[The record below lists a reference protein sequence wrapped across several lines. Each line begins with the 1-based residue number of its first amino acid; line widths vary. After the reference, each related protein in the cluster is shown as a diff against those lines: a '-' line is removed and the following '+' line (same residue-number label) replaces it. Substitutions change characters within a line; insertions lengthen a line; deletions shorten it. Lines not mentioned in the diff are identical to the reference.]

1 MKRFLMPLL
10 FILAC
15 STALF
20 ATGGTTAFVV
30 ATGELESYLL
40 NDINANGTQIPVT
53 QIAKADRDW
62 DYFNVLGDENVV
74 AGLLHRMQVLSTSD
88 SGRGDVIIGHSQGGL
103 IARRMAQRAAANNI
117 TIKGY
122 IATSA
127 PLEGDMLANSAWRQ
141 VALAALSAHLVGIA
155 SLHGT
160 AVQSMLNVIVL
171 RDNGAGAQDPLA
183 ASLRA
188 QLPKGAQNFLAIAD
202 TVEKSRANYRD
213 ADMDTIGQKLTL
225 PLMQAMFPDIDNSR
239 DFIETG
245 LELLLP
251 SSFGT
256 IGDMNPMGSFMGMFN
271 SPTEMAKESNYTRAF
286 LVSTNGDLY
295 DTPVWSIMGPVI
307 NADNS
312 ISAAYTAAYWRT
324 LNVGNL
330 VTAALYS
337 ASAASITALPNTW
350 SYACSGNINDFSGH
364 DGFVQNN
371 VSFNGNTLKMVPPDC
386 NTSTRSDFIYYL
398 PLVSHVD
405 TGYTKKKAA
414 NYYGR
419 DGVVRSDAIVQ
430 YEQKLVQAF
439 WNF

>member
-1 MKRFLMPLL
+1 
-10 FILAC
+10 
-15 STALF
+15 
-20 ATGGTTAFVV
+20 
-30 ATGELESYLL
+30 
-40 NDINANGTQIPVT
+40 
-53 QIAKADRDW
+53 
-62 DYFNVLGDENVV
+62 
-74 AGLLHRMQVLSTSD
+74 
-88 SGRGDVIIGHSQGGL
+88 
-103 IARRMAQRAAANNI
+103 
-117 TIKGY
+117 
-122 IATSA
+122 
-127 PLEGDMLANSAWRQ
+127 
-141 VALAALSAHLVGIA
+141 
-155 SLHGT
+155 
-160 AVQSMLNVIVL
+160 
-171 RDNGAGAQDPLA
+171 
-183 ASLRA
+183 
-188 QLPKGAQNFLAIAD
+188 
-202 TVEKSRANYRD
+202 
-213 ADMDTIGQKLTL
+213 
-225 PLMQAMFPDIDNSR
+225 
-239 DFIETG
+239 
-245 LELLLP
+245 
-251 SSFGT
+251 
-256 IGDMNPMGSFMGMFN
+256 MGMFN

>member
-1 MKRFLMPLL
+1 
-10 FILAC
+10 
-15 STALF
+15 
-20 ATGGTTAFVV
+20 
-30 ATGELESYLL
+30 
-40 NDINANGTQIPVT
+40 
-53 QIAKADRDW
+53 
-62 DYFNVLGDENVV
+62 
-74 AGLLHRMQVLSTSD
+74 
-88 SGRGDVIIGHSQGGL
+88 
-103 IARRMAQRAAANNI
+103 MAQRATEYNI
-117 TIKGY
+117 KIKGY

-160 AVQSMLNVIVL
+160 AVQSMLNAIIL

-183 ASLRA
+183 ESLRA
-188 QLPKGAQNFLAIAD
+188 QLPKDAQNFLSAAD
-202 TVEKSRANYRD
+202 NVEKSRANYRD
-213 ADMDTIGQKLTL
+213 ADIDTIGQKLTV
-225 PLMQAMFPDIDNSR
+225 PLMLAMFPDKDNSR
-239 DFIETG
+239 NFIEGG

-251 SSFGT
+251 ASFGT
-256 IGDMNPMGSFMGMFN
+256 LSDMDPTRPFMAMFN
-271 SPTEMAKESNYTRAF
+271 SPTEMAKESTYKRAF
-286 LVSTNGDLY
+286 LVSTNGDFF

-350 SYACSGNINDFSGH
+350 SYACSGSFSDFSGH

-371 VSFNGNTLKMVPPDC
+371 VNFKGKTLKMVPPDYSD
-386 NTSTRSDFIYYL
+386 TSGRDRTYYL
-398 PLVSHVD
+398 PLVSHID